1 MRTEQRQRL
10 DMHLKAPWGR
20 AVRNL
25 QEVPV
30 KSRLVYTL
38 LAIAVG
44 SGLITATS
52 HAQDTNAYLYL
63 VHAASGRN
71 FSQTGNPELPVDISI
86 NGTCVIKG
94 ISFGEI
100 RGPYTAPAGTLNFIV
115 STANSLTPCSNPAIF
130 TAPGGMSAG
139 NTYLGA
145 ITLNTSNALTGN
157 IYPLDLSSVAPG
169 MARALVLNATTQNL
183 SATVTS
189 MPTTDGS
196 GGQFSVP
203 AGTLQVATPPV
214 GVYYTSVYIDQTDM
228 LQAGPVQIE
237 SLARNAYI
245 YVFAGS
251 AANGTV
257 QLLGPKMIHGVF

>member
-1 MRTEQRQRL
+1 
-10 DMHLKAPWGR
+10 
-20 AVRNL
+20 
-25 QEVPV
+25 
-30 KSRLVYTL
+30 LVYTL
-38 LAIAVG
+38 LATALG
-44 SGLITATS
+44 SGLIAATS

-71 FSQTGNPELPVDISI
+71 FSQTANPELPVDISI

-94 ISFGEI
+94 ITFGEI
-100 RGPYTAPAGTLNFIV
+100 RGPYTAPAGTSNFIV
-115 STANSLTPCSNPAIF
+115 SKANSLTPCSNPAIF
-130 TAPGGMSAG
+130 AAPGGMSAG
-139 NTYLGA
+139 NAYLGA
-145 ITLNTSNALTGN
+145 IMLNGSNALTGN
-157 IYPLDLSSVAPG
+157 IYPLDVSSLPPG
-169 MARALVLNATTQNL
+169 VARAIVLNTTTQNL
-183 SATVTS
+183 SATVTG

-203 AGTLQVATPPV
+203 AGTLRETAPPV
-214 GVYYTSVYIDQTDM
+214 GVYYTSVYLDQTDM

-257 QLLGPKMIHGVF
+257 QLIGPKVIHGVF